1 MCVNSHCDIIF
12 ILVIK
17 HRMHYA
23 KWTAVFVQILIIPNF
38 AFYHIKSMKTIVP
51 TKNLYLSKDSYFGY
65 SITYQP
71 YIRSLVISAPMANF
85 TGHIYIYDIDK
96 DYLIKD
102 NINVTT
108 DDSNTHPWLGATVK
122 TGNSFYTTCAPR
134 PVTIMNRKLKRSG
147 TFGQCFTK
155 IFGVK
160 NETIDMP
167 QISKKDRMKDFVT
180 FGQKMDTFGWTMDI
194 TAHDRILV
202 GGPGMVKGRV
212 IQYTDIRKTPQLI
225 LPENESSKHNGDMK
239 FFNFGYGIAS
249 GKFISEN
256 ISYAISTPYGNNGVG
271 QLLFYDENGKYEG
284 KIMDSKSRLGTLF
297 GAVLCT
303 VKLTSKQDSLF
314 VGAPTYVP
322 EDTSDDDVGAVHIY
336 MMKNKFQLTKT
347 IKGTHVGGRFG
358 SAIVNLGDIDLDQ
371 RDDVAIAAPFENDG
385 KGAVYIYT
393 ARNIFADKMS
403 VEYTQ
408 KVHPKAVTTR
418 SFGLSLTTMQDHDSN
433 GCNELAIGA
442 PETNEVFIL
451 RCFPSIHL
459 NVYSKLPNLQ
469 IRNRTE
475 KDQFTFKAC
484 LKAKFPKKPQQIV
497 ADILV
502 TVNIMHPSAKF
513 KQTKNGVITYVE
525 KLNRNN
531 NVYCRDI
538 QVLTP
543 LDKNIE
549 LYPIQIATKAELSN
563 DPSLTEIFDANR
575 AVVSEH
581 STIFALDKLRVSD
594 CNFAYCV
601 PNIQTITSTSFTSP
615 YIVGSTDTE
624 SINLSMI
631 NSGETAYNAC
641 LRVRVSSA
649 RVLLAPGCTR
659 DEHDLICEPGTPLK
673 QNATWNIPNI
683 MLETKFLTN
692 RDKKINITINTYN
705 HCENETDKITEE
717 LVIELQND
725 LTNLVLTSEAIP
737 AEVVNISY
745 INLDTEISHFYTI
758 TNKGSTNWVDMRS
771 EIILDSKYA
780 EIKNPIIIYT
790 NNQNMTCNHDS
801 KSYCDI
807 DEIRKNQKIYIM
819 VNLRIPPIAEEE
831 FKNISI
837 ITRLNLIENEEIK
850 TLSALSILVR
860 VELPHIAFWIYLAAG
875 IIAILVLVIIIII
888 FYECGFLQRKNKEKL
903 IDLKKDVRRQSMR
916 RTMLLR
922 ESMRSAQARE
932 GSSAPDDQNKLLEV
946 DNKENPTDL

>member
-1 MCVNSHCDIIF
+1 
-12 ILVIK
+12 
-17 HRMHYA
+17 
-23 KWTAVFVQILIIPNF
+23 
-38 AFYHIKSMKTIVP
+38 
-51 TKNLYLSKDSYFGY
+51 
-65 SITYQP
+65 
-71 YIRSLVISAPMANF
+71 
-85 TGHIYIYDIDK
+85 
-96 DYLIKD
+96 
-102 NINVTT
+102 
-108 DDSNTHPWLGATVK
+108 
-122 TGNSFYTTCAPR
+122 
-134 PVTIMNRKLKRSG
+134 
-147 TFGQCFTK
+147 
-155 IFGVK
+155 
-160 NETIDMP
+160 MP

-303 VKLTSKQDSLF
+303 VKLTNKQDSLF

-322 EDTSDDDVGAVHIY
+322 EDTSDADVGAVHIY

-371 RDDVAIAAPFENDG
+371 RDGPLRRLLFLTTDVAIAAPFENDG

-408 KVHPKAVTTR
+408 KVHPIAVTTR
-418 SFGLSLTTMQDHDSN
+418 SFGLSLTAMQDHDGN

-442 PETNEVFIL
+442 PETNEVFML

-484 LKAKFPKKPQQIV
+484 LEAKFPKKPQQIV

-502 TVNIMHPSAKF
+502 TVNIMHPSVKF

-531 NVYCRDI
+531 SVYCRDI

-563 DPSLTEIFDANR
+563 DPSLSEIFDANR

-624 SINLSMI
+624 NINLSMI

-673 QNATWNIPNI
+673 QNATWADIVFPFQNIPNI

-745 INLDTEISHFYTI
+745 INLDTEISHFYT
-758 TNKGSTNWVDMRS
+758 
-771 EIILDSKYA
+771 
-780 EIKNPIIIYT
+780 
-790 NNQNMTCNHDS
+790 
-801 KSYCDI
+801 
-807 DEIRKNQKIYIM
+807 
-819 VNLRIPPIAEEE
+819 
-831 FKNISI
+831 
-837 ITRLNLIENEEIK
+837 
-850 TLSALSILVR
+850 
-860 VELPHIAFWIYLAAG
+860 
-875 IIAILVLVIIIII
+875 
-888 FYECGFLQRKNKEKL
+888 CGFLQRKNKEKL